1 MLDLHLRMVSTE
13 DVGELIQG
21 EEIQRRWDDDADMRL
36 ARKIE
41 YMERVNIRVGEV
53 TDERRLHR
61 TVDESIVS
69 L

>member
-13 DVGELIQG
+13 DIGELIQG